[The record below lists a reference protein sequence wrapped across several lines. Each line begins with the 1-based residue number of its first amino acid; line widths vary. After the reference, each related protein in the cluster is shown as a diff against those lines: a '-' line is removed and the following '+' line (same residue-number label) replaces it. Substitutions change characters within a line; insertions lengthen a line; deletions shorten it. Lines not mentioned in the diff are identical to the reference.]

1 MRGIHEVF
9 NALYLIDLQYL
20 KRSYLG
26 GKGNRISVIRLMGGY
41 LLTLRDR
48 SSNTGT
54 ACSSVDSHE

>member
-9 NALYLIDLQYL
+9 NALYVIDLQYL

-41 LLTLRDR
+41 TY
-48 SSNTGT
+48 
-54 ACSSVDSHE
+54 